1 MSKQNTSTKV
11 VLLGETMVGKTS
23 IVNAYTSKKYT
34 PDITPTVGACFQIMK
49 VVQDGKTIRL
59 NIWDTAG
66 QERFRSLAPMFY
78 RDADFVILVYAID
91 NRSSFEAINQ
101 WYDSLRYDCPVFP
114 KVYLV
119 GNKIDLQEQ
128 RVVEASEGQKKA
140 AENNSDFFEVSAKTG
155 TEEIN
160 DLFEHIVSDVIQ
172 LIPNSNFVTENESPL
187 KQNYSCC

>member
-23 IVNAYTSKKYT
+23 IVNVYTAGKYIPET
-34 PDITPTVGACFQIMK
+34 TPTVGACFQIQK
-49 VVQDGKTIRL
+49 VVHEGKTVRL

-91 NRSSFEAINQ
+91 NRSSFDAINH

-128 RVVEASEGQKKA
+128 RVVEAAEGQKKA

-155 TEEIN
+155 KEEIN
-160 DLFEHIVSDVIQ
+160 DLFTHIVSDVIR
-172 LIPNSNFVTENESPL
+172 LLPNNNLAQESVSPL
-187 KQNYSCC
+187 KNNSCC